1 MSAIPV
7 LIGAAVMIIIKIY
20 FNSTSTSASTSN
32 DTGTSLSANY
42 WMAHDPKYNLYN
54 T

>member
-20 FNSTSTSASTSN
+20 FNSASTSN
-32 DTGTSLSANY
+32 DTGTPLSANY
-42 WMAHDPKYNLYN
+42 WMVHDPKYNPYN